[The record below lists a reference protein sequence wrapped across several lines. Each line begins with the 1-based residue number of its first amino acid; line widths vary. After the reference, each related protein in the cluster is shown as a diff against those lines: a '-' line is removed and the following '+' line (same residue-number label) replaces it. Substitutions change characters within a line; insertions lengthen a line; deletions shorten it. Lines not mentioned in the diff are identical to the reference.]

1 MVHKGISSAFGGS
14 LLFLAGAMSAASAQT
29 GAPHPAPF
37 VLTSTALKDGAMLDK
52 HYAGPNDDRAKC
64 GGDNVSLPMSWANPP
79 AKTKSFA
86 IILFDMEGGS
96 NGGVVHWIAYGIPS
110 DATGL
115 AAGDGNT
122 VSKKFV
128 GGKNNRGLATY
139 VGPCAPTAD
148 LPHHYIYSVYALD
161 VPVDELQPG
170 LTRDEFMA
178 KVKGRVLN
186 VSSLVSRYKRP

>member
-1 MVHKGISSAFGGS
+1 MHNRATFKSALGSS
-14 LLFLAGAMSAASAQT
+14 LLFFTGAMIGASAQT
-29 GAPHPAPF
+29 TAAF
-37 VLTSTALKDGAMLDK
+37 SLTSPALQDGATLDK
-52 HYAGPNDDRAKC
+52 RYAGPNDERQKC
-64 GGDNVSLPMSWANPP
+64 GGENVSLPMNWANPP
-79 AKTKSFA
+79 ANTKSFA

-128 GGKNNRGLATY
+128 GGKNNRGLPTY
-139 VGPCAPTAD
+139 VGPCAPASD
-148 LPHHYIYSVYALD
+148 VQHHYIYSVYALD
-161 VPVDELQPG
+161 VPADELPPEM
-170 LTRDEFMA
+170 TRDEFLA